1 MFLKPNCMKKL
12 LPIMALSVLMTGCAN
27 SPYHDPNDPYESY
40 NRTVYQVNDTFY
52 TYIANPVNNAYTAV
66 TPEFFRTGVTNAF
79 NNVGT
84 VPDMINDALQWN
96 WRYFVKDTARLVLNT
111 TLGLFGLID
120 VAGAAGIPSHQQS
133 FSYTLATWGWS
144 NSNYFMI
151 PFLGPS
157 TVSGAVSVLPNYFMS
172 PLTYVHG
179 GNWQYALWSFDGL
192 QTISNELPAYN
203 AVNEVALDPYIAIRN
218 AYMQNRQYVLAQIKT
233 DGQAPTSTSATSPV
247 ISAENIN
254 APTTATTAS
263 TPSDASQVSP
273 ILLEQMSQS

>member
-1 MFLKPNCMKKL
+1 MRMFLKMNRMKKL
-12 LPIMALSVLMTGCAN
+12 LPATALSLLLTGCAN

-40 NRTVYQVNDTFY
+40 NRTVFQVNNDFY
-52 TYIANPVNNAYTAV
+52 DYIASPINDAYTTV

-79 NNVGT
+79 SNVST
-84 VPDMINDALQWN
+84 VPDMLNDVLQWN

-120 VAGAAGIPSHQQS
+120 VAGAAGIPEHQQS

-157 TVSGAVSVLPNYFMS
+157 TVSGAVSVIPNYLMS

-179 GNWQYALWSFDGL
+179 GAWQYPLWGFDGL
-192 QTISNELPAYN
+192 QTISNQLPAYN
-203 AVNEVALDPYIAIRN
+203 AINEVAIDPYVAIRN
-218 AYMQNRQYVLAQIKT
+218 AYMQNREYVLAQIKS
-233 DGQAPTSTSATSPV
+233 DGQAPVVAPSTSPV
-247 ISAENIN
+247 LSAESSVK
-254 APTTATTAS
+254 APNSA
-263 TPSDASQVSP
+263 PPIDDSQVSP
-273 ILLEQMSQS
+273 VLLEQMSQS